1 MARMAAYTA
10 CLATRAPSIAR
21 RVLKNDTSAPARRP
35 RPRRRRHPSPPRP
48 RTTPQIS
55 KTILVVAFRRHP
67 PLDAALPRVFASR
80 FARARAVAARPRNR
94 GTPVNS
100 APHPHPRLGRVRCV
114 PILVREGPPRARD
127 VQTSRPRARGA
138 IDRRARDV
146 LERGA
151 GESRAR
157 RTREGRPVDNRSS
170 SPRDDSTASARE
182 RRRDRREGTNS
193 RSRGRV

>member
-1 MARMAAYTA
+1 MHRPRPLGAR
-10 CLATRAPSIAR
+10 P
-21 RVLKNDTSAPARRP
+21 RP
-35 RPRRRRHPSPPRP
+35 RPRRRRRPRRHPSPPRP

-80 FARARAVAARPRNR
+80 SARARAVAARPRNR
-94 GTPVNS
+94 GTRGNS
-100 APHPHPRLGRVRCV
+100 APPFRLGRVRRV
-114 PILVREGPPRARD
+114 PILVREDPPRARD
-127 VQTSRPRARGA
+127 VRTSRPRARGA

-157 RTREGRPVDNRSS
+157 RTREGRPVDNPSS

-182 RRRDRREGTNS
+182 RRRDRRAGANS